1 MSNSASSA
9 AGRKLSWVTKLTY
22 ALLPLSF
29 TMTTMVMT
37 WQMIYY
43 TQPLAISIGIVT
55 TMLAVGKAIGGFI
68 TPVWGYISDRM
79 YSTSFGRKVGRRKG
93 TLLIAAPLN
102 LIFYVLL
109 WVPGMP
115 VWYYLLVNVIYYG
128 VYPGINTV
136 VYSLP
141 SEMTD
146 DSKDRAQLVAIQQI
160 GGGVGGF
167 ALSMFNAY
175 LFKIWGAD
183 SWQPYFKIAMIYAV
197 LGTVLLVIG
206 ALCIKERPYDETTDI
221 SSADKG
227 DAEKVGFFGRLV
239 SVFWNFLS
247 VLRIKTFRNY
257 LGIFLSQL
265 TFRTVR
271 GQINAYFIMFVL
283 LLTPA
288 EVSLSTGFSFLFGMV
303 CVVIWATII
312 TKLGGMR
319 AYRLGSWFTII
330 LFIGIFILGLTH
342 GSMPKATVTLVFT
355 ILITLFTLG
364 NSGIVNAQT
373 YVQSFVPDV
382 DELVTGKRREGQYAG
397 IQSTL
402 EVIVNTLVTILVGV
416 ILQAVGFQSGADV
429 KTQSPLVVNVLLYMY
444 CGTVVVLA
452 LVGILL
458 TYRMHLNEKNHDI
471 LVAES
476 ARLRNGGS
484 MDDVT
489 AETRKVVEDLAGM
502 PYEQCWGHNNV
513 INATNKG

>member
-1 MSNSASSA
+1 MSNSASPA
-9 AGRKLSWVTKLTY
+9 VGRKLSWVTKFTY

-43 TQPLAISIGIVT
+43 TQPLAIGIGIVT
-55 TMLAVGKAIGGFI
+55 ALLAVGKAIGGFI

-79 YSTSFGRKVGRRKG
+79 YSTSFGRKIGRRKG

-109 WVPGMP
+109 WVPNMP
-115 VWYYLLVNVIYYG
+115 VVYYLVINVIYYA

-146 DSKDRAQLVAIQQI
+146 DTKDRAALVAIQQI

-167 ALSMFNAY
+167 AFSMLNAY
-175 LFKIWGAD
+175 LFTVWGATG
-183 SWQPYFKIAMIYAV
+183 WQPYFKVAMIYAV
-197 LGTVLLVIG
+197 AGTLLLIVG
-206 ALCIKERPYDETTDI
+206 TLCIKERPYDETTDI

-227 DAEKVGFFGRLV
+227 DKEKVGFLGRLV

-247 VLRIKTFRNY
+247 VMRIKTFRNY
-257 LGIFLSQL
+257 LGIYLAQQ

-271 GQINAYFIMFVL
+271 GTINGYFIIFVL
-283 LLTPA
+283 LLTPT
-288 EVSLSTGFSFLFGMV
+288 EVSLSTGFSFPFGIA
-303 CVVIWATII
+303 CVILWAALI
-312 TKLGGMR
+312 TKLGGIKC
-319 AYRLGSWFTII
+319 YRLGGWLTII
-330 LFIGIFILGLTH
+330 LFAGIYVLTMMR
-342 GSMPKATVTLVFT
+342 GSLSPAQLTLWFT
-355 ILITLFTLG
+355 ILITAFSLG
-364 NSGIVNAQT
+364 NSGLVNAQT
-373 YVQSFVPDV
+373 YIQAFVPDV
-382 DELVTGKRREGQYAG
+382 DEMVTGKRREGQYAG

-402 EVIVNTLVTILVGV
+402 EVIVNTVVTIAVGA

-429 KTQSPLVVNVLLYMY
+429 KTQSPLVVNVLIYMY
-444 CGTVVVLA
+444 VGTVIVLA

-471 LVAES
+471 LVAEA

-489 AETRKVVEDLAGM
+489 PETRKVVEDLSGM
-502 PYEQCWGHNNV
+502 KYEECWGHNNV
-513 INATNKG
+513 INVSRAA

>member
-1 MSNSASSA
+1 MSSSTPA
-9 AGRKLSWVTKLTY
+9 VGRKLSWVTKFTY

-29 TMTTMVMT
+29 TMSTMVVT

-43 TQPLAISIGIVT
+43 TQPLAIAIGVVT
-55 TMLAVGKAIGGFI
+55 ALLAVGKAIGGFI

-79 YSTSFGRKVGRRKG
+79 YSTSFGRKIGRRKG

-109 WVPGMP
+109 WVPNMP
-115 VWYYLLVNVIYYG
+115 VWFYLLVNVIYYG

-146 DSKDRAQLVAIQQI
+146 DSKDRAALVAIQQI

-167 ALSMFNAY
+167 AFSMFNAY
-175 LFKIWGAD
+175 LFKVWG
-183 SWQPYFKIAMIYAV
+183 STGWQPYFKVAMIYGV
-197 LGTVLLVIG
+197 LGTVLLVVG
-206 ALCIKERPYDETTDI
+206 AMCIKERPYDATTDL

-257 LGIFLSQL
+257 LGIYLAQQ
-265 TFRTVR
+265 TFRMVR
-271 GQINAYFIMFVL
+271 GTINGYFIIFVL

-288 EVSLSTGFSFLFGMV
+288 EVSLSTGFSFLFGMA
-303 CVVIWATII
+303 CVVVWATVIS
-312 TKLGGMR
+312 KLGGMR
-319 AYRLGSWFTII
+319 SYRLGAWVTIALFVGIYI
-330 LFIGIFILGLTH
+330 LALNVANL
-342 GSMPKATVTLVFT
+342 PKATVTLVFT
-355 ILITLFTLG
+355 VLITLFTLG

-402 EVIVNTLVTILVGV
+402 EVIINTVVTIIVGV
-416 ILQAVGFQSGADV
+416 LLQAVGFQSGADV
-429 KTQSPLVVNVLLYMY
+429 TTQSPLVVNVLLYMY

-471 LVAES
+471 LVAEA
-476 ARLRNGGS
+476 ARLRNGGLMS
-484 MDDVT
+484 DVT
-489 AETRKVVEDLAGM
+489 EETRKVVEDLAGI

-513 INATNKG
+513 INAMHKAA